1 MNNIYT
7 MDDIC
12 KILNFLIEN
21 NWDLTDSKAEK
32 LLSTKYFDIYL
43 KQKGTIF
50 TGFNELKSIKQKLDK
65 LQDNNNHSGYM
76 LEVARFCNNEKY
88 IKIFEHISYLH
99 ELDGF
104 LVCYLNDYRNLQ
116 WENMKE
122 LYAEKLKPL
131 GIFPL
136 NIDVNSELPF

>member
-1 MNNIYT
+1 

-32 LLSTKYFDIYL
+32 LLGTKYFDIYL

-50 TGFNELKSIKQKLDK
+50 TGFNELKPIKQKLNK
-65 LQDNNNHSGYM
+65 LQDNNNYSDYM
-76 LEVARFCNNEKY
+76 LEVAKFCENEKY
-88 IKIFEHISYLH
+88 IKIFECIVDLHNTEGHMNWYL
-99 ELDGF
+99 D
-104 LVCYLNDYRNLQ
+104 DYRNYQ
-116 WENMKE
+116 WENLKK

-131 GIFPL
+131 GISPL
-136 NIDVNSELPF
+136 NIDDDSELPF

>member
-1 MNNIYT
+1 

-76 LEVARFCNNEKY
+76 LEVARFCNDKKY
-88 IKIFEHISYLH
+88 IKIFEHIVDLH

-104 LVCYLNDYRNLQ
+104 LICYLNDYRNLQ